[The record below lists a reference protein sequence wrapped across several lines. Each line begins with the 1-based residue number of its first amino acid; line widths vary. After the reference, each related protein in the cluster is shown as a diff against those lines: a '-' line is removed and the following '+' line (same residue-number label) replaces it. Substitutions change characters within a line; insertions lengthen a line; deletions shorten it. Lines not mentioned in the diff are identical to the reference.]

1 MPIWMLSTT
10 RTKRALLRFIFF
22 GKDTIKITNELY
34 QETFIFVFM
43 NFLTNTYLFKR
54 IAVLT
59 SFIIVSLILWNTYI
73 FFQKFK
79 TEERVKMEILAAAQ
93 KELKTGDLDANVGLS
108 LKIIE
113 NNKSIP
119 MILVDEEGTIETFQ
133 NLDAVKA
140 LDAQYVKRQ
149 LEKMKSQNKP
159 IEVSY
164 QGKNKKFIYYR
175 DSDLLNKLT
184 YYPIALILILMLFL
198 SVIYLFYSSNKAAET
213 NKLWTGMAKET
224 AHQIGTPLSSL
235 LGWIAI
241 LKMEKVDDK
250 YVEEIEKDVAR
261 LNTIANRFSKI
272 GSKPALKKENIV
284 LIAKQAFDYLE
295 SRSSK
300 QIVFYFHSSGSEIFT
315 NLNTELFG
323 WVIENL
329 IKNALDA
336 MQKEGTLELKIETIE
351 NKVKVTVSDTGKG
364 MPKKLFKQ
372 IFNPGFTTKK
382 RGWGLGLSL
391 SKRIVEDYH
400 KGKIAVEK
408 SEIGKGTTFEIS
420 LAIV

>member
-1 MPIWMLSTT
+1 
-10 RTKRALLRFIFF
+10 
-22 GKDTIKITNELY
+22 
-34 QETFIFVFM
+34 M
-43 NFLTNTYLFKR
+43 NFLTNTFLFKR
-54 IAVLT
+54 IAVLV
-59 SFIIVSLILWNTYI
+59 SLILVSLILWNTYV

-79 TEERVKMEILAAAQ
+79 NEERVKMEILAAAQ
-93 KELKTGDLDANVGLS
+93 KELNTGDLDVSVDLS
-108 LKIIE
+108 LKVIE
-113 NNKSIP
+113 NNRSIP
-119 MILVDEEGTIETFQ
+119 MILVDENGAIETYQ
-133 NLDAVKA
+133 NLDSIKA
-140 LDAQYVKRQ
+140 LNEKYVQNQ
-149 LEKMKSQNKP
+149 LQKMKSENEP

-164 QGKNKKFIYYR
+164 KGKNKKFIYYR
-175 DSDLLNKLT
+175 NSDLLNKLT
-184 YYPIALILILMLFL
+184 YYPIALVLILLLFL

-250 YVEEIEKDVAR
+250 YVEEIQKDVNR

-272 GSKPALKKENIV
+272 GSAPELKKENIV
-284 LIAKQAFDYLE
+284 AVTKQAFEYLE

-300 QIVFYFHSSGSEIFT
+300 QIAFSFATSDAEILT

-329 IKNALDA
+329 IKNAIDA
-336 MQKEGTLELKIETIE
+336 MLGKGALHLRIE
-351 NKVKVTVSDTGKG
+351 NTAKKVKITVSDTGKG
-364 MPKKLFKQ
+364 MSKKLFKQ
-372 IFNPGFTTKK
+372 IFKPGFTTKK

-391 SKRIVEDYH
+391 SKRIVADYH
-400 KGKIAVEK
+400 SGKIFVQK

-420 LAIV
+420 MDKA